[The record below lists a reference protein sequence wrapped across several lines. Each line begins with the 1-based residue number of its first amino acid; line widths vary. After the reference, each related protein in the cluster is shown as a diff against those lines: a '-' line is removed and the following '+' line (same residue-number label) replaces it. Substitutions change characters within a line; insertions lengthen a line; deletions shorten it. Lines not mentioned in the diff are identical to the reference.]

1 MTIKEYWNLIG
12 WEPFFTITWEPDFPQ
27 AFSFRKMLMNHNFC
41 FTKIPDRIND
51 MPFLKSPKTLFL
63 DHFWP
68 FLPDG
73 DFFQK
78 NPTLSHTAIYG
89 PLTPS
94 FRKNYW
100 ANSKKTYGQ
109 TEGRMDR
116 PYFIR
121 PFRPRPRVQKTT
133 NQTNSALRHVRTD
146 FWSMMNEECLNSFM
160 TEALIIEKPVH

>member
-27 AFSFRKMLMNHNFC
+27 AFSFRKMLMNHKNFC
-41 FTKIPDRIND
+41 FAKIPDKINARWW
-51 MPFLKSPKTLFL
+51 FFSKKSDSVTHHYIWAPNTKL
-63 DHFWP
+63 
-68 FLPDG
+68 
-73 DFFQK
+73 
-78 NPTLSHTAIYG
+78 
-89 PLTPS
+89 S
-94 FRKNYW
+94 FRKSYW

-133 NQTNSALRHVRTD
+133 NQANSALRHVRTD
-146 FWSMMNEECLNSFM
+146 FRSMMNEECLNSFM

>member
-27 AFSFRKMLMNHNFC
+27 AFSFRKMLMNHKNFC
-41 FTKIPDRIND
+41 FTKIPDKIND
-51 MPFLKSPKTLFL
+51 MPFLKSPKTLFWTIFDQWWL
-63 DHFWP
+63 FSKKSDSVTHHYIWAP
-68 FLPDG
+68 NTKL
-73 DFFQK
+73 
-78 NPTLSHTAIYG
+78 
-89 PLTPS
+89 S

-116 PYFIR
+116 LYFIR
-121 PFRPRPRVQKTT
+121 PFRPRPTVQKTT
-133 NQTNSALRHVRTD
+133 NQANSALRHVRTD
-146 FWSMMNEECLNSFM
+146 FRSMMNEECLNSFM